1 MVFNL
6 VNSPYAK
13 SLPPPLPERRGEFFS
28 YSPCPLREGG
38 WGVRSETPPPAP
50 PRNGEGSLLFTP
62 PALSGKGAGGLGRMR
77 KVI

>member
-50 PRNGEGSLLFTP
+50 PGTERGVFQLLP
-62 PALSGKGAGGLGRMR
+62 LPSQGRGLGG
-77 KVI
+77 